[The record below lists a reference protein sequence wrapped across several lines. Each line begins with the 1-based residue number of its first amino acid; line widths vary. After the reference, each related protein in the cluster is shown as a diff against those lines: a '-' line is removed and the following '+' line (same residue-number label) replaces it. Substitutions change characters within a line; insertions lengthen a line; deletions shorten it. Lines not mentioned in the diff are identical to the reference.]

1 MLHSTIGFFIIICVR
16 LNILDFEK
24 SRSFILTYV
33 RKDIIF
39 ILTYVNFV
47 NWRNDMARTPK
58 CRKICNFPDYYSFIP
73 EDTEKKNIET
83 IVLSLD
89 EFEAIRLLDYEGKTQ
104 EECAVSMGVARTTV
118 TAMYENARKKLI
130 SAVVE
135 GKRLSI
141 AGGNI
146 EIDRERNKLN
156 VVISEKGDKTMRVA
170 VTYDNGNVFGHFG
183 KTEQF
188 KVYDIEE
195 GKVVDAQI
203 LGTNG
208 EGCDALAGILNIA
221 KVDSLICG
229 GIGGGAQNALQ
240 EAGITLYAGV
250 SGDADDAV
258 NAFIAGTLDASG
270 EANCDHHDH
279 EHGEGHSCGHG
290 SCHH

>member
-1 MLHSTIGFFIIICVR
+1 
-16 LNILDFEK
+16 
-24 SRSFILTYV
+24 
-33 RKDIIF
+33 
-39 ILTYVNFV
+39 
-47 NWRNDMARTPK
+47 MARAQK
-58 CRKICNFPDYYSFIP
+58 CRKILSFPDYYSFIP
-73 EDTEKKNIET
+73 EDAEKKKLDT

-89 EFEAIRLLDYEGKTQ
+89 EFETIRLLDYEGQTQ
-104 EECAVSMGVARTTV
+104 EECAASMGVARTTV

-135 GKRLSI
+135 GKRLAI

-146 EIDRERNKLN
+146 EIDREKNRLK
-156 VVISEKGDKTMRVA
+156 VIMNEKGDMTMRVA

-188 KVYDIEE
+188 KVYDIED
-195 GKVVDAQI
+195 GKIVDAQI

-208 EGCDALAGILNIA
+208 EGCGALAGILNIA
-221 KVDSLICG
+221 NVDTLICG
-229 GIGGGAQNALQ
+229 GIGGGAQRALQ

-250 SGDADDAV
+250 NGSADGAV
-258 NAFIAGTLDASG
+258 NALIAGTLDASG